1 MIHSHL
7 KLKLL
12 NFLEIFSKHEF
23 TLSRSGDSMRLPFLV
38 SPVIT
43 GVILLVLLEIELVG
57 ELGVEQGVLI
67 LSLISGSRSS
77 VDLSDEKDRDAS

>member
-1 MIHSHL
+1 
-7 KLKLL
+7 
-12 NFLEIFSKHEF
+12 
-23 TLSRSGDSMRLPFLV
+23 MRLPFLV

-43 GVILLVLLEIELVG
+43 GVILLFLLEMELVG

-77 VDLSDEKDRDAS
+77 VDLSDEKDKDAS

>member
-1 MIHSHL
+1 
-7 KLKLL
+7 
-12 NFLEIFSKHEF
+12 
-23 TLSRSGDSMRLPFLV
+23 MRLPFLD

-43 GVILLVLLEIELVG
+43 GVILLFLLEMELVG

-77 VDLSDEKDRDAS
+77 VDLSDEKDKDAS